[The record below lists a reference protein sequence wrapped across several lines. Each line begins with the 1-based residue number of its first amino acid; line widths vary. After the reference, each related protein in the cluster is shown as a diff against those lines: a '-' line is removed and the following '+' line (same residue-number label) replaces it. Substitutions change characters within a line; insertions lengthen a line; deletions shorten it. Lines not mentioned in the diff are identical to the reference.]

1 VASVARP
8 ADSSGSAW
16 GLAAATDADLGIALD
31 GFVLDEVTLVN
42 SRVLAYLQLV
52 VRLLEGRKITR
63 EELLAALRVSL
74 RQRSIGRQPRREYVL
89 RYLDQHPP

>member
-1 VASVARP
+1 
-8 ADSSGSAW
+8 
-16 GLAAATDADLGIALD
+16 LAAAAEADLGIALD

-52 VRLLEGRKITR
+52 VRLLEGRGITR
-63 EELLAALRVSL
+63 DELLATLRASL

-89 RYLDQHPP
+89 RYLHQHPP